1 MHTKLL
7 AEATFGREVG
17 KCEHVNVCM
26 SIHVCFGGGT
36 RGSEPEINMLYSV
49 WFFLFEYFMRLYLGI
64 WQLRSNKKR
73 NSLIRC
79 TSANLRL

>member
-26 SIHVCFGGGT
+26 SIRVCFGGGT

-49 WFFLFEYFMRLYLGI
+49 
-64 WQLRSNKKR
+64 
-73 NSLIRC
+73 
-79 TSANLRL
+79 